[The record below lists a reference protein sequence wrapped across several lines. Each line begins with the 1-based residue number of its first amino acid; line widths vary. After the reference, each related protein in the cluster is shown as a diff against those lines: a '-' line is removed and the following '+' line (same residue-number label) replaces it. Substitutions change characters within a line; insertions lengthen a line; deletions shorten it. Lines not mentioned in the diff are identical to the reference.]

1 MDMPLHA
8 GPAAGGET
16 PRSGKRLVVIGA
28 AFAIAAAAVIV
39 AVVAPKDSASALTST
54 ETPAPVTGNATYF
67 DALGAPYGG
76 CGLPQSELDTQDFVA
91 LNVYDTP
98 GDYSFYPRPLTGP
111 NLSKLG
117 MWNNGHNCGRWVKVT
132 IGDFCTGVNDGAPGQ
147 AFCRNGSWVAD
158 EFNGA
163 TLNMIVA
170 DSCGDSNAWCR
181 DDPYHLDFS
190 KPSLTRFTK
199 DGVAMTGLPNKF
211 NNRRISWQF
220 VDPPSYSGD
229 ITIGFMQGAQVWWP
243 AITVS
248 HLANGIHGVEYFANG
263 AWQAAQMNGDMGQ
276 SFIIG
281 ATTSGGSQ
289 FQIRVRDRT
298 DQLINGGRVYSFGLP
313 SSCGSRCSAAYT
325 RVTYTTSGGST
336 TTPATS
342 APATSAPVT
351 SAPVTSAPVT
361 SAPVTSAPVTSAPVT
376 SRPVTSAPVTTRAVT
391 SAPVTTVPVTSV
403 PMTSARPA
411 GGCSAAYAITGQ
423 WTGGFQGEVTVTAG
437 NAALSGW
444 TVTWTFTNGQTISQV
459 WGGALTSSGS
469 AVTVRNV
476 SWNGGLAAG
485 ATTTFGFLGAWNG
498 TNAVPTVTCTSP

>member
-1 MDMPLHA
+1 MDMTLRADAADGGGAPL
-8 GPAAGGET
+8 
-16 PRSGKRLVVIGA
+16 PRSWKRLVAV
-28 AFAIAAAAVIV
+28 AAVLVLAAVAIIV
-39 AVVAPKDSASALTST
+39 AVVGPKNTASALTST
-54 ETPAPVTGNATYF
+54 ETPTPVTGNATYF
-67 DALGAPYGG
+67 DALGSPYGG

-111 NLSKLG
+111 DLNKLG

-199 DGVAMTGLPNKF
+199 DGAAMTGLPNKF

-248 HLANGIHGVEYFANG
+248 HLANGIHGVEYLANG

-281 ATTSGGSQ
+281 ATASGGSQ

-336 TTPATS
+336 TSAPATTT
-342 APATSAPVT
+342 PATSAPVT

-361 SAPVTSAPVTSAPVT
+361 SAPVTTRAVTSAPVT
-376 SRPVTSAPVTTRAVT
+376 SGPVSSAPVTTRAVT
-391 SAPVTTVPVTSV
+391 SAPATTAGP
-403 PMTSARPA
+403 PA
-411 GGCSAAYAITGQ
+411 ACTAAYAVTGQ

-437 NAALSGW
+437 AAAISGW
-444 TVTWTFTNGQTISQV
+444 TVTWTFANGQTVSQV
-459 WGGALTSSGS
+459 WGGTLTSSGS

-476 SWNGGLAAG
+476 GWNGALAAG
-485 ATTTFGFLGAWNG
+485 ARTTFGFLGAWNG
-498 TNAVPTVTCTSP
+498 ANAVPTVACTSP